1 MTRRHGLFF
10 AGILLV
16 GFLAG
21 WFGSET
27 VDPSRRA
34 EAAAEPAKAA
44 PAAPPDDGKLRIIA
58 FGAHPDDCE
67 IKVGG
72 TGAKWAALGHYV
84 KLVSVTNGDIGH
96 YQSAGG
102 PLARRR
108 LAEVQRADKILGVA
122 TQVLDI
128 HDGELEPTLE
138 HRRTITRLIREWKA
152 DIVLA
157 HRPNDYHP
165 DHRYTG
171 ILVQDASFMVTV
183 PFFCP
188 DVPYLT
194 KNPVFL
200 YYSDRFERP
209 NNFRAD
215 IIVAVDDVEE
225 KKLAALDVMESQFFE
240 RGTMGSTELTAKA
253 RQPGAA
259 AQGSPARLPG
269 TRCLRGG
276 EVPRSADRVLWQ
288 GQGRQGAT
296 CGGVRDHRVRQPA
309 EREGNQEA
317 VSVLRVILLIQQR
330 LASRA
335 SVGPE

>member
-1 MTRRHGLFF
+1 MTRRSGFLVTT
-10 AGILLV
+10 LLLAA

-21 WFGSET
+21 WFGRET
-27 VDPSRRA
+27 INPRPA
-34 EAAAEPAKAA
+34 EAAAEPARAA
-44 PAAPPDDGKLRIIA
+44 PASPPDDGKLRIIA

-72 TGAKWAALGHYV
+72 TAAKWAALGHHV

-96 YQSAGG
+96 YQMAGG

-108 LAEVQRADKILGVA
+108 LGEVRRADQILGAV

-128 HDGELEPTLE
+128 HDGELEPTLAN
-138 HRRTITRLIREWKA
+138 RRTITRLIREWKA
-152 DIVLA
+152 DVVLA

-183 PFFCP
+183 PFICP
-188 DVPYLT
+188 DVPHLT

-209 NNFRAD
+209 NTFRAD
-215 IIVAVDDVEE
+215 IIVAVDDVED

-240 RGTMGSTELTAKA
+240 RGVAGSAELTAKA
-253 RQPGAA
+253 RANPEQ
-259 AQGSPARLPG
+259 R
-269 TRCLRGG
+269 RK
-276 EVPRSADRVLWQ
+276 EV
-288 GQGRQGAT
+288 RQGFMD
-296 CGGVRDHRVRQPA
+296 RDAYVAKTYRDQLIAFYGKEKAAKVQYA
-309 EREGNQEA
+309 EAFEITEYG
-317 VSVLRVILLIQQR
+317 
-330 LASRA
+330 SRPNA
-335 SVGPE
+335 KELKKLFPFYE